1 MTSATVLSVSE
12 ARDRLSDLMGR
23 AFYRNETFVIAR
35 KGTPMV
41 VLMSIEEYNALQVA
55 RSERA
60 ISHDPGRYE
69 AQVKE
74 WAEQYETARTM
85 FEMQH
90 PDLDQEEA
98 ERVELTA
105 LLDELEHPQVLPSL
119 DDVAEVDGA
128 DFLTAQDTRDNHSE
142 LLNNER

>member
-1 MTSATVLSVSE
+1 
-12 ARDRLSDLMGR
+12 MGR

-41 VLMSIEEYNALQVA
+41 VLMSIEEYNALQAA

-60 ISHDPGRYE
+60 VGYDLGPNE
-69 AQVKE
+69 VQVKE
-74 WAEQYETARTM
+74 WAEQYETARATL
-85 FEMQH
+85 EMQH

-98 ERVELTA
+98 DRVELTGV
-105 LLDELEHPQVLPSL
+105 LDELEHPQVLPPL

-128 DFLTAQDTRDNHSE
+128 DFLTAQALRDDYDE
-142 LLNNER
+142 PL

>member
-1 MTSATVLSVSE
+1 MIPVTVLSVSE

-41 VLMSIEEYNALQVA
+41 VLMSIEEYNVLQAA
-55 RSERA
+55 RSEQA
-60 ISHDPGRYE
+60 GSYDLGRYE
-69 AQVKE
+69 TQGKE
-74 WAEQYETARTM
+74 WAEQYETARAM
-85 FEMQH
+85 FEIQH

-105 LLDELEHPQVLPSL
+105 LLDELEHPQILPSL
-119 DDVAEVDGA
+119 DDGAEVDVA
-128 DFLTAQDTRDNHSE
+128 DFLTAQDPQNSDDE
-142 LLNNER
+142 PL

>member
-1 MTSATVLSVSE
+1 MASATVLNVSE

-41 VLMSIEEYNALQVA
+41 VLMSIEEYNALQAA

-60 ISHDPGRYE
+60 VGYDLERYE
-69 AQVKE
+69 MQIKE
-74 WAEQYETARTM
+74 WAEQYETARAT

-90 PDLDQEEA
+90 PALDQEES
-98 ERVELTA
+98 ERIELTA
-105 LLDELEHPQVLPSL
+105 LLDELERPQVLPSL
-119 DDVAEVDGA
+119 DDVIEVDGA
-128 DFLTAQDTRDNHSE
+128 DFLTAQDTRDTY
-142 LLNNER
+142 NEPL

>member
-1 MTSATVLSVSE
+1 MTPATVLNVSE

-41 VLMSIEEYNALQVA
+41 VLMSIEEYKALQAAHGKEAVGYD
-55 RSERA
+55 
-60 ISHDPGRYE
+60 HGRYE
-69 AQVKE
+69 MQVKE
-74 WAEQYETARTM
+74 WAEQYETARAALKV
-85 FEMQH
+85 QH

-98 ERVELTA
+98 EWVELTA

-128 DFLTAQDTRDNHSE
+128 DFLTAQGTRDDYDE
-142 LLNNER
+142 PL

>member
-1 MTSATVLSVSE
+1 MIPATVLSVSE

-35 KGTPMV
+35 KGMPMV
-41 VLMSIEEYNALQVA
+41 VLMSIEEYNALQAA

-60 ISHDPGRYE
+60 AGYDLGRYE

-74 WAEQYETARTM
+74 WAEQYEIARATL
-85 FEMQH
+85 EMQH

-128 DFLTAQDTRDNHSE
+128 DFLTAQDTRDDHDE
-142 LLNNER
+142 PL